1 MDPYITFL
9 TEHWMLAVAFV
20 AIVLLILL
28 NEWRHR
34 SFGVPGV
41 SPQQLVDILNH
52 QNGVVIDIRT
62 QERFDLGHILGA
74 LSVPKESMTNSLQ
87 LLNKYKAKPVI
98 LVCHL
103 GQDSPK
109 AAQVLKNNGFTQL
122 YFLAG
127 GMEAWRGAGLPVDKK

>member
-9 TEHWMLAVAFV
+9 TEHWMLAAAFV
-20 AIVLLILL
+20 GIVVLILL
-28 NEWRHR
+28 NERRHR

-41 SPQQLVDILNH
+41 SPAQLVDLLNH
-52 QNGVVIDIRT
+52 QNGVVVDIRT

-74 LSVPKESMTNSLQ
+74 LSVPKDSMTNSLQ
-87 LLNKYKAKPVI
+87 LLNKYKSKPVI

-109 AAQVLKNNGFTQL
+109 TALVLKSNGFTQL

-127 GMEAWRGAGLPVDKK
+127 GMEAWRSAGLPVDKK